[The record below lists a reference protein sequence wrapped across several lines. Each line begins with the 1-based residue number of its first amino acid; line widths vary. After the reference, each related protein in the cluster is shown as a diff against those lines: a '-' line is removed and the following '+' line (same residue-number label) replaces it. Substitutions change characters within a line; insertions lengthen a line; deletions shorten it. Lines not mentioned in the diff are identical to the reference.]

1 MSENLAK
8 PKHEAFCREYVVDFN
23 GAQAAIRAGYS
34 ERTARAIASELLTKP
49 DIQARVKT
57 LREAS
62 FARLDAS
69 ADDVLRMW
77 WETATAD
84 PNELTQHRTGA
95 CRYCWGQGHA
105 YHWKTPREYDEVK
118 DDEAEAEAGNA
129 AKQTVTAAAKRTVT
143 DEGGYGFK
151 RNAAPN
157 ADCPECAGEGATY
170 IVFADTTKL
179 SPQAR
184 LLFNGVKQTKS
195 GTEIIVADRQ
205 KALEHVARRLGLMKE
220 TVQHDIGTGLGQL
233 LSAIKSTGS
242 AAPLSA
248 PDAHLHPDDD
258 P

>member
-1 MSENLAK
+1 MSECLAK

-49 DIQARVKT
+49 DIQARVKF

-95 CRYCWGQGHA
+95 CRYCWGIGHA

-118 DDEAEAEAGNA
+118 DAEAEAGDGA
-129 AKQTVTAAAKRTVT
+129 TPKRTIT

-157 ADCPECAGEGATY
+157 PDCPECAGEGATY
-170 IVFADTTKL
+170 IVYADTTKL

-184 LLFNGVKQTKS
+184 LLFNGVRQTRS

-233 LSAIKSTGS
+233 LTAIKSTGS

-248 PDAHLHPDDD
+248 PDAHLHLDDD
-258 P
+258 Q